1 MKFIDLRVKT
11 KLMLGFA
18 CVAAIVLLVSALSLH
33 SLGASNDRF
42 SSYLAGVG
50 TRERLAGDVRD
61 AATRRAI
68 AARNLVLVTEP
79 KDVELEKTAVPKAH
93 DEVRVSLDK
102 LAAAVARAGD
112 ASERDRALLAEIA
125 RVESLYGPVATD
137 IAGKA
142 LAGQKDAALVE
153 ESAAAAESLKL
164 QAAALLNL
172 VAAFKTVDTHGAAFA

>member
-33 SLGASNDRF
+33 SLGVSNDRF

-50 TRERLAGDVRD
+50 TRERLAGDVRS

-79 KDVELEKTAVPKAH
+79 KDVELEKATVLQAR

-102 LAAAVARAGD
+102 LAAAVAQAGD
-112 ASERDRALLAEIA
+112 A
-125 RVESLYGPVATD
+125 
-137 IAGKA
+137 KMN
-142 LAGQKDAALVE
+142 
-153 ESAAAAESLKL
+153 AESLKL
-164 QAAALLNL
+164 QAAGLLNL
-172 VAAFKTVDTHGAAFA
+172 VAAFKTADTHGAAFA